1 MRKFKETTGLTSVK
15 EEINKLVSYL
25 EFINKVRN
33 QVNIDKLNLHMV
45 FSGNPGTGKT
55 TVARLLADILY
66 SMRYIKN
73 NKVAEVKAQ
82 DFVAGYIGQTAIKTK
97 KLIDEYSD
105 GLMIYDTMKYIKS
118 DVVTL
123 GIALCASMASIILMA
138 GTKGKRKILSH
149 SEVMLHQPLGGV
161 QGQASDIVLAADH
174 IKGIKN
180 VLNDIISIH
189 TKLTKKEIK
198 ENMERDFWLS
208 SNDAFNYGIVDK
220 IIETSNV
227 IL

>member
-15 EEINKLVSYL
+15 EKINKLVSYL

-123 GIALCASMASIILMA
+123 GIGLCASMASIILMA

-161 QGQASDIVLAADH
+161 QG
-174 IKGIKN
+174 
-180 VLNDIISIH
+180 
-189 TKLTKKEIK
+189 
-198 ENMERDFWLS
+198 
-208 SNDAFNYGIVDK
+208 
-220 IIETSNV
+220 
-227 IL
+227 